1 MAAQSKASEQNRG
14 SGQATGESAK
24 PNETKARTTLDD
36 DITMPSK
43 VEPGDGPYDTTDP
56 TEIATS
62 VSPDKAAAARAGF
75 GVVNAVLPLET
86 VPGFVRPDD
95 RAKLNGDDTGDGGGR
110 SETYDVVGPDGKL
123 VTVTHDLETGE
134 TTRG

>member
-1 MAAQSKASEQNRG
+1 MAAQSKASEQSKG
-14 SGQATGESAK
+14 TGESAK

-75 GVVNAVLPLET
+75 GVVNAVLPLEM
-86 VPGFVRPDD
+86 VPGNIHPSEVD
-95 RAKLNGDDTGDGGGR
+95 RANGTDSGGGDAR
-110 SETYDVVGPDGKL
+110 TETYDVLGPNGRL
-123 VTVTHDLETGE
+123 VRVTHNMDTGE
-134 TTRG
+134 TNVGG

>member
-14 SGQATGESAK
+14 SGQATGQSAK
-24 PNETKARTTLDD
+24 PDETKARTTLDD
-36 DITMPSK
+36 DVTMPSK

-86 VPGFVRPDD
+86 VPGNVRPED
-95 RAKLNGDDTGDGGGR
+95 RAKINGTDSGDGER
-110 SETYDVVGPDGKL
+110 SETYDVLGPDGKL
-123 VTVTHDLETGE
+123 VTVTHNIETGE

>member
-14 SGQATGESAK
+14 SGQATGQSAK
-24 PNETKARTTLDD
+24 PDETKARTTLDD

-86 VPGFVRPDD
+86 VPGNVRPDD
-95 RAKLNGDDTGDGGGR
+95 RAKVNGTDGGGDGGR

>member
-14 SGQATGESAK
+14 SGQATGQSAK
-24 PNETKARTTLDD
+24 PDETKARTTLDD
-36 DITMPSK
+36 DVTMPSK

-86 VPGFVRPDD
+86 VPGNVRPDD
-95 RAKLNGDDTGDGGGR
+95 RAKLNGDDSDSGGR